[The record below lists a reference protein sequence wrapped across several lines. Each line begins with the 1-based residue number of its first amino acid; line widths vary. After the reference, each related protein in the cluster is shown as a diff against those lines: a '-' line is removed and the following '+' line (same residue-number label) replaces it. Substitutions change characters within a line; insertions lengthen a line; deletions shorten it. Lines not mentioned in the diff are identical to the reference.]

1 VEQIKSLYPQSCVGD
16 VFERILDK
24 GNGAYVPMLAIM
36 GDPRRMV
43 YEDHATMQH
52 VLRSFSSH
60 PDYPDFPERLRE
72 RSYALF
78 VLGYEP
84 VDDYE
89 TSWEYVSSVKTGR

>member
-1 VEQIKSLYPQSCVGD
+1 
-16 VFERILDK
+16 
-24 GNGAYVPMLAIM
+24 
-36 GDPRRMV
+36 
-43 YEDHATMQH
+43 MQH